1 MLVPSLSRVSVR
13 LTVTV
18 WALVAGQWWPCL
30 AETPADSE
38 LPAGVELGEVRH
50 HDGQWTLRWVPDHL
64 VEAVELRAEVAR

>member
-1 MLVPSLSRVSVR
+1 MLVSPFALVSVH

-38 LPAGVELGEVRH
+38 LPAGVELGVARH
-50 HDGQWTLRWVPDHL
+50 DDGCWSLRWVPDHL